1 LSKWQVATELM
12 KKATSARKTSRGIDR
27 LAKLAGTA
35 RGYTT
40 PIATKNNSKDQLLDY
55 IQVKIQEVNQLGGV
69 DPNLK
74 NQIAE
79 EMWEGYMEL
88 AARPNEAFGGTG
100 LHSTMGISN
109 VDSIQGGDNLGSGTS
124 STRGGLLDEGGF
136 EGESW
141 MDGNGDGY

>member
-1 LSKWQVATELM
+1 LSKWEFATDLL
-12 KKATSARKTSRGIDR
+12 KKSTSARKTSRGMDR

-69 DPNLK
+69 DPDMK
-74 NQIAE
+74 NKIAE

-100 LHSTMGISN
+100 LHSTMGISD
-109 VDSIQGGDNLGSGTS
+109 VDSVQGGTSTNTGTS

-136 EGESW
+136 DGESW
-141 MDGNGDGY
+141 LDGNGDGY

>member
-1 LSKWQVATELM
+1 M
-12 KKATSARKTSRGIDR
+12 DR

-69 DPNLK
+69 DPDMK
-74 NQIAE
+74 NKIAE

-88 AARPNEAFGGTG
+88 AKRPNEAFGGTG
-100 LHSTMGISN
+100 LHSTSGISN
-109 VDSIQGGDNLGSGTS
+109 IDNIQGGDNMSSGTS

-136 EGESW
+136 DGESW
-141 MDGNGDGY
+141 LDGNGDGY

>member
-1 LSKWQVATELM
+1 MEVLTLSRWEVATELL
-12 KKATSARKTSRGIDR
+12 KKATSARKTSRGVDR

-69 DPNLK
+69 DPNIK

-79 EMWEGYMEL
+79 EMWEG
-88 AARPNEAFGGTG
+88 
-100 LHSTMGISN
+100 
-109 VDSIQGGDNLGSGTS
+109 
-124 STRGGLLDEGGF
+124 
-136 EGESW
+136 
-141 MDGNGDGY
+141 